1 MLVSVKKIKEDQST
15 KQILF
20 ACLGLLILLLI
31 LLIAFGLVK
40 IFYKKEFGVEPRAQ
54 KVSVAKKEDNKD
66 LKTVSWVRVQGTNI
80 DYPVVYAPGYDF
92 SYKAEDFAWTEIDY
106 EKLNNIVF
114 VSGHN
119 ILNQS
124 TNPDIG
130 ADNHTR
136 FEQLMSYTYY
146 DFVKDNQ
153 YIQYTFDGKDY
164 IYKVFSV
171 FYDETSELDL
181 YNKIYYSKDNMKTYI
196 DDALSKSIYKFDV
209 DLSEDDYMI
218 SLVTCTKMF
227 GRERNSFVVT
237 GRLLRDGEK
246 ATLSKVS
253 KTSKYKEVEK
263 QMKGGEVYEE
273 A

>member
-1 MLVSVKKIKEDQST
+1 MSSRKLNKRNKT
-15 KQILF
+15 KQAIF
-20 ACLGLLILLLI
+20 ACLGLLIFILLI
-31 LLIAFGLVK
+31 LLIFCLLKLFYRKEYK
-40 IFYKKEFGVEPRAQ
+40 IESRVENIISEKK
-54 KVSVAKKEDNKD
+54 KDDNNI
-66 LKTVSWVRVQGTNI
+66 KTLSWVKVQGTNI

-92 SYKAEDFAWTEIDY
+92 SYKADDFAWTEIDY
-106 EKLNNIVF
+106 GKLNNIVF

-124 TNPDIG
+124 TNPEIT
-130 ADNHTR
+130 AKNHTR
-136 FEQLMSYTYY
+136 FEQLMSFTYY

-153 YIQYTFDGKDY
+153 YIQYTIDGKDY
-164 IYKVFSV
+164 VYKIFAV

-181 YNKIYYSKDNMKTYI
+181 YNKIHYSKDNMRTYI

-209 DLSEDDYMI
+209 DLVENDYMI

-227 GRERNSFVVT
+227 GRKKNSFVVT

-253 KTSKYKEVEK
+253 KTSKYKEVVK